1 MKKAGRERKT
11 GGQGRWERV
20 YAVVRGI
27 PRGHVATYGQ
37 VARLAGLDRNA
48 RLVGYALHALP
59 RHTLVPWHRVINV
72 RGRISLKPSGGVDV
86 TQRLLLE
93 REGIKFDGRGRVD
106 LKRFGWNPGG
116 RVSDDDL
123 GLHPVEP

>member
-1 MKKAGRERKT
+1 MRTAGRANSA
-11 GGQGRWERV
+11 GGRGRWERV

-37 VARLAGLDRNA
+37 VARLAGLGRNA

-59 RHTLVPWHRVINV
+59 RHTLVPWHRVINA
-72 RGRISLKPSGGVDV
+72 RGRISLGRSGGVDV

-93 REGIKFDGRGRVD
+93 REGIRFDGRGRVD
-106 LKRFGWNPGG
+106 LKRFGWNP
-116 RVSDDDL
+116 RD
-123 GLHPVEP
+123 